1 MKLFTGWVVSA
12 GLVLAAATAHAQA
25 VAPDG
30 TGGSPY
36 MAVSDVDG
44 PSAGPYAAMPPEA
57 AAPRYGYGPTLL
69 PPREVYTVL
78 RENGFSP
85 LGAPQQRG
93 LFYTISVIDR
103 GGDDGRLVID
113 ARNGRIVRFMPAYRM
128 GNNSSEDAP
137 AAYGPSGSLPPISNL
152 RGVPRPPAS
161 VPKVASRTPL
171 VPMPKASP
179 PRVDDVKPLAAKV
192 APEKPAPEP
201 AQQSAAV
208 QMKPAD
214 APAAPQAAAPAVVA
228 AKPAAPQIQPTQ
240 EMPKAQG
247 LE

>member
-93 LFYTISVIDR
+93 LFYVIAAVDR
-103 GGDDGRLVID
+103 AGEDGRLVID
-113 ARNGRIVRFMPAYRM
+113 ARNGRIVRFMPAYRF
-128 GNNSSEDAP
+128 GNNP
-137 AAYGPSGSLPPISNL
+137 
-152 RGVPRPPAS
+152 
-161 VPKVASRTPL
+161 
-171 VPMPKASP
+171 
-179 PRVDDVKPLAAKV
+179 
-192 APEKPAPEP
+192 
-201 AQQSAAV
+201 
-208 QMKPAD
+208 
-214 APAAPQAAAPAVVA
+214 
-228 AKPAAPQIQPTQ
+228 
-240 EMPKAQG
+240 
-247 LE
+247 